1 MSIRR
6 LLAVLLIATLLG
18 TGMPNPPKAHAIST
32 GVIVAIGVVGWFGL
46 VVLAT
51 WLLRRNSET
60 GFNQSS
66 VSPLV
71 ADGRRY
77 LLQPREDP
85 KVRFWRDC
93 APSGDGPA
101 LVCW

>member
-6 LLAVLLIATLLG
+6 LLVVILIAALLG
-18 TGMPNPPKAHAIST
+18 SGIPNPPKAHAGNT
-32 GVIVAIGVVGWFGL
+32 GVIIAVGVVGWFGL
-46 VVLAT
+46 VILAT
-51 WLLRRNSET
+51 WLVRRNSDS

-71 ADGRRY
+71 SDGRRF
-77 LLQPREDP
+77 LIEPREKP
-85 KVRFWRDC
+85 RVRVGHDC
-93 APSGDGPA
+93 APTADGPS

>member
-6 LLAVLLIATLLG
+6 LLAVILIATLLG
-18 TGMPNPPKAHAIST
+18 TGVPNPPKAHAIST

-51 WLLRRNSET
+51 WLIRRNSDS
-60 GFNQSS
+60 GFSQSS
-66 VSPLV
+66 VSPLASDGLRFLIEPREEPRV
-71 ADGRRY
+71 RFAGACAPTADG
-77 LLQPREDP
+77 
-85 KVRFWRDC
+85 
-93 APSGDGPA
+93 PS